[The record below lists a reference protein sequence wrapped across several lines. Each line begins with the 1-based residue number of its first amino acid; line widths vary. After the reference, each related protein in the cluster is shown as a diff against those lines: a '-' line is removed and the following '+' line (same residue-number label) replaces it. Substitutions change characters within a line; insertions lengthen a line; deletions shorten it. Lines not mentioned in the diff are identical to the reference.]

1 MKIRKVDRLSRR
13 PNWKVGVKVLRED
26 EQQIE
31 EQLVLKKEKVYMP
44 KYEKLR
50 VEITWLHYNILAAG
64 YGEKWKT
71 TELVIRNY
79 WQLEV
84 IKNVEKYNICQRM
97 KN

>member
-26 EQQIE
+26 EQQID
-31 EQLVLKKEKVYMP
+31 EQLVLKKEKVYVS
-44 KYEKLR
+44 KDEKLR
-50 VEITWLHYNILAAG
+50 VEITWLHYDILAAG
-64 YGEKWKT
+64 HGEKQKT

-84 IKNVEKYNICQRM
+84 IKDVEKYNICQRM